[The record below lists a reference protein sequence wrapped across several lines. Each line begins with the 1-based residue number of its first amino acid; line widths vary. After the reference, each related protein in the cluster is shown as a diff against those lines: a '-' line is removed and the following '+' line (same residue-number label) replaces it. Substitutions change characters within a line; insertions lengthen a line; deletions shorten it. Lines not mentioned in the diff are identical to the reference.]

1 MVIAAVAD
9 GSNALF
15 LPGLALRLGQYLNR
29 FQLIGRGKVGV
40 VAYLLFKGRQR
51 LVVLLRGRGG
61 NLHLLDHI
69 VHPVQG
75 VEEGAAALAVLAR
88 LDKVGALL
96 GAGRA
101 VALAVQHTD
110 TDALGPLD
118 VKTDVCKAF
127 LF

>member
-1 MVIAAVAD
+1 M
-9 GSNALF
+9 
-15 LPGLALRLGQYLNR
+15 
-29 FQLIGRGKVGV
+29 
-40 VAYLLFKGRQR
+40 VAYLLLKGRQR

-69 VHPVQG
+69 VHSIQG